1 MERIERDGSSE
12 VLKRLVEACGSE
24 EDALNATSYSCLTYK
39 AVRDKWKEYE
49 GVKEYAQRTIVQL
62 NEGRTVVVDVK
73 KKELLRVND
82 VDLSG
87 LEHNQVLDLN
97 DDGERWEGDALH
109 QQPYGWGVLYDNEGE
124 KVYEGFRIGDV
135 SVCYGIQYYPDI
147 HTAEYEGMI
156 CEGKRWGRGVQYDR
170 KGHTVFDGEWMH
182 DEPTQTTVVL
192 SEACNTVH
200 CSVEELVVS
209 YDCCNGQ
216 EWTRFDPSLMPNLRN
231 LRVGNS
237 CFQHVFEVKL
247 VGLHQLESVVIGKN
261 CFIYE
266 MTGMTI
272 QKGAF
277 YLKDC
282 EKLHKLDIGR
292 GSFVNYS
299 VCEIANVNGLTE
311 ITMHGGNFT
320 NTSDVILKGA

>member
-24 EDALNATSYSCLTYK
+24 EDALNVTSYSCLTYR
-39 AVRDKWKEYE
+39 AVRDRWKEYE
-49 GVKEYAQRTIVQL
+49 GVKEYDQRTIMQL
-62 NEGRTVVVDVK
+62 SEGRTVVVNVK

-82 VDLSG
+82 VELSG
-87 LEHNQVLDLN
+87 LEHNQVLDLS

-109 QQPYGWGVLYDNEGE
+109 QQPYGWGVLYDKEGE
-124 KVYEGFRIGDV
+124 KAYEGFRISEV

-209 YDCCNGQ
+209 DDCCNGQ

-237 CFQHVFEVKL
+237 CFQHVFDVKL

-261 CFIYE
+261 CFRHE

-282 EKLHKLDIGR
+282 EKVHKLDIGCNAFN
-292 GSFVNYS
+292 SYY